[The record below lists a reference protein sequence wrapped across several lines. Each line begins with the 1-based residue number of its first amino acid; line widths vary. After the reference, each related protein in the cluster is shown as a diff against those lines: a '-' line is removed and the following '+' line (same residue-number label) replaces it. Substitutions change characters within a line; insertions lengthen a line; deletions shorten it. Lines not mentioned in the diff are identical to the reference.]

1 MCELW
6 IFDLLP
12 GFQSDDDED
21 GSPVHAAHTAA
32 VAHKVI
38 QDGGKLSPHLKTQ
51 SNESHHSVDAE
62 GFKCCWFNCS
72 FFKTFWNCRIAQTFS
87 FNLNTSKPP
96 ILQWVWPL
104 HHQRAVLECTLMS
117 CETNVLFIPLLR
129 CNRRHDE
136 SSLLCLFGHVS
147 LFIVMLSMNYLTET
161 DCYSAMNLTD
171 LLCVLN
177 NKTWAKCTKY

>member
-1 MCELW
+1 MMRMG
-6 IFDLLP
+6 LLFMP
-12 GFQSDDDED
+12 PTQLLLHIKLYRMVVNSV
-21 GSPVHAAHTAA
+21 PTWK
-32 VAHKVI
+32 HKVI
-38 QDGGKLSPHLKTQ
+38 NPTM
-51 SNESHHSVDAE
+51 NPMNSVDAE

-72 FFKTFWNCRIAQTFS
+72 FFKTFWNFRIAQTFS